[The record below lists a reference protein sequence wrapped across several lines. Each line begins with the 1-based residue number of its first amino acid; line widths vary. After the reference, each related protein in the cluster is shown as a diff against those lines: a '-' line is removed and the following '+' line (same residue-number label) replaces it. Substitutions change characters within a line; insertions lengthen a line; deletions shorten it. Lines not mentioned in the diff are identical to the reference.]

1 MSYPASS
8 GSPYSA
14 GAPGALPGSPPV
26 EVRSRT
32 APTILLLSGLVLCV
46 VAAAL
51 MIVSLPR
58 LVAVSSSLSPIDGT
72 GATTRALE
80 ADAAYGLYADHITSC
95 TVTAPDGR
103 DVPVTTPS
111 GTVTVNGKRQ
121 VGTFTTAA
129 SGSYTIACASVGA
142 GGPLSND
149 SDADAYIGDAAG
161 FGSFASIIVSAISS
175 VFAGIIGLPLLIA
188 GLVWFLVRGSHNKR
202 ARQAQ
207 VAAGRPGAVQ
217 S

>member
-51 MIVSLPR
+51 MIVSLTR

-80 ADAAYGLYADHITSC
+80 ADAAYGLYADRITSC

-129 SGSYTIACASVGA
+129 SGGYTIACASVGA

-149 SDADAYIGDAAG
+149 SDAYIGDAAG
-161 FGSFASIIVSAISS
+161 FGSFASIIFSAISS
-175 VFAGIIGLPLLIA
+175 LIAGIIGLPLLIA
-188 GLVWFLVRGSHNKR
+188 GLVWFLVRGSHNRR

>member
-51 MIVSLPR
+51 MIVSLTR

-129 SGSYTIACASVGA
+129 SGGYTIACASVGA

-149 SDADAYIGDAAG
+149 SDAYIGDAAG
-161 FGSFASIIVSAISS
+161 FGSFASIIVRAISS

-188 GLVWFLVRGSHNKR
+188 GLVWFLVRGSHNRR

>member
-80 ADAAYGLYADHITSC
+80 ADAAYGLYADRITSC

-149 SDADAYIGDAAG
+149 SDAYIGDAAG

-188 GLVWFLVRGSHNKR
+188 GLVWFLVRGSHNRR